1 MPEWLTLKEAAGYL
15 KVGVSTLYRWM
26 EVSMSAARIMVEY
39 VWDDEARAWGFVVP
53 ALHIVGGGPTRE
65 DALRRAR
72 EAIAVAL
79 ETAEV
84 TGMPE
89 DTEFLNVQVG

>member
-1 MPEWLTLKEAAGYL
+1 
-15 KVGVSTLYRWM
+15 
-26 EVSMSAARIMVEY
+26 MSAAKIMVEY
-39 VWDDEARAWGFVVP
+39 VWDDEAHAWGFVVP

-65 DALRRAR
+65 DARRRAR

-79 ETAEV
+79 ETVEMS
-84 TGMPE
+84 GRPD

>member
-1 MPEWLTLKEAAGYL
+1 MT
-15 KVGVSTLYRWM
+15 
-26 EVSMSAARIMVEY
+26 AARILVEY

-65 DALRRAR
+65 DARQRAR
-72 EAIAVAL
+72 DAIAVAL

-84 TGMPE
+84 SGTPDDAE
-89 DTEFLNVQVG
+89 YLNVQVG